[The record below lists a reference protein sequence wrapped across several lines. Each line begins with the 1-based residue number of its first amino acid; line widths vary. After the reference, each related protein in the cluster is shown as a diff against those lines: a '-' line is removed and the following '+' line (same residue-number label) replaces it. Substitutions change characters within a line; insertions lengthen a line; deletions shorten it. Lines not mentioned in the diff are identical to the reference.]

1 LVDGSYNSRTFIL
14 GAMAY
19 VLFHGFLN
27 SPQMVNYNYNNY
39 FWWIFAIDLVT
50 MAIMY
55 KNKILNELEKNNLGF
70 RFTSKAT
77 ILEKKESVSKEVSK
91 EEVSKE
97 EVSKE
102 EVSKEEPKA
111 ITINPEETK
120 SNSLGDLKNI

>member
-27 SPQMVNYNYNNY
+27 SPQMVNYNYKNY
-39 FWWIFAIDLVT
+39 FWWIFAIDFVT

-70 RFTSKAT
+70 RFVSKAT
-77 ILEKKESVSKEVSK
+77 IENKKESVCREVSKEEISKEVSK
-91 EEVSKE
+91 EVL
-97 EVSKE
+97 
-102 EVSKEEPKA
+102 KEEPKA
-111 ITINPEETK
+111 ITINPEDTK